1 MMYRILK
8 RRFPTW
14 YASPVRRAIQTACLA
29 VFLVL
34 FVYVACPYPTQPA
47 RVWEGWTPVDV
58 DLDARRFV
66 VDIATTPTEPLP
78 VGADLHVTDSGTTPP
93 EYLGV
98 LRVAESRENS
108 AVLVV
113 TDTVSPDVLDKFGVS
128 FGPWSLGEQPLG
140 AWPAHYTR
148 SLMAKEKISA
158 ELLLLMDP
166 LVSITTAIA
175 ARAWT
180 WSLAIAG
187 LVLLACL
194 VIPRGFC
201 GYVCPLGTVI
211 DLFDWLLG
219 RRLSPRRAPMTGWWR
234 NLKYYL
240 LIGVLASSVCG
251 VLTSGF
257 VAAIP
262 VLTRACAFLVAPVQT
277 AAYRGWYQVPPWGLE
292 HWMSV
297 ILFACILLVGFVRP
311 RFWCRYMCP
320 TGAVFS
326 ATHKLRL
333 FERTVSPTCTGCD
346 QCRKLC
352 PFDAIHDDYTTRV
365 SDCSLCRTCHG
376 VCPVGAI
383 QYVPRWNV
391 TEPKLNPTT
400 CNAAC
405 AHGGPVA
412 ADTQTSV
419 TVTQRRHFLAHWIG
433 VTAGVAG
440 GVAVAAV
447 AKFGHPQLDRHPS
460 RLPVRP
466 PGSVREPRFL
476 AQCIRCGECFR
487 ACPNDAIQPLGLE
500 LGLDRLWTP
509 QLVAD
514 WSGCD
519 TSCSNCG
526 QVCPTGA
533 IRPLTLDEKRAT
545 HMGLAVVNRDSCLP
559 HARREACQLCVD
571 ECTVAGYNA
580 IEFLRVGTEV
590 DEAGQPIE
598 DSGFLAP
605 MVLPEKCVGCGLC
618 QTRCLAIN
626 GTQKGILVAS
636 AIRVEVFP

>member
-1 MMYRILK
+1 MIHRLLK

-14 YASPVRRAIQTACLA
+14 YASPLRRVIQTSCLA
-29 VFLVL
+29 VFLLL
-34 FVYVACPYPTQPA
+34 FFYVACPYPTRPA

-58 DLDARRFV
+58 NLDDRWIL
-66 VDIATTPTEPLP
+66 VDAAAAPTDSLP
-78 VGADLHVTDSGTTPP
+78 VDVDLHVTDTGTTPP

-98 LRVAESRENS
+98 LRVVESQEKS

-113 TDTVSPDVLDKFGVS
+113 ADTVSPEVLDKFGVS

-140 AWPAHYTR
+140 AWPAHYTHG
-148 SLMAKEKISA
+148 LMNKEKVAA
-158 ELLLLMDP
+158 ELLLFMDP
-166 LVSITTAIA
+166 LVSISAAIA
-175 ARAWT
+175 ARAWI

-187 LVLLACL
+187 LVLLVCL
-194 VIPRGFC
+194 AVPRGFC
-201 GYVCPLGTVI
+201 GYVCPLGTLI

-219 RRLSPRRAPMTGWWR
+219 RRLSPRRAPVTGWWR

-277 AAYRGWYQVPPWGLE
+277 AAYRGWYQVPPWGWE
-292 HWMSV
+292 HWVSV
-297 ILFACILLVGFVRP
+297 VLFACVFLVGLVRP
-311 RFWCRYMCP
+311 RFWCRYVCP

-333 FERTVSPTCTGCD
+333 FERTVGPTCTGCD
-346 QCRKLC
+346 QCRKIC
-352 PFDAIHDDYTTRV
+352 PFDAIHDDYSTRV

-376 VCPVGAI
+376 ACPVGAI

-391 TEPKLNPTT
+391 TELKDKPTT
-400 CNAAC
+400 CGAAC
-405 AHGGPVA
+405 AHDGPDTVVVEEPVA
-412 ADTQTSV
+412 V
-419 TVTQRRHFLAHWIG
+419 TPRRHFLAHWIG
-433 VTAGVAG
+433 VTAGLAG
-440 GVAVAAV
+440 GTALAAV
-447 AKFGHPQLDRHPS
+447 AKFNHPQFNGGPS
-460 RLPVRP
+460 LPPVRP
-466 PGSVREPRFL
+466 PGSVPESQFL
-476 AQCIRCGECFR
+476 ARCIRCGECFR

-500 LGLDRLWTP
+500 LGLDGLWTP
-509 QLVAD
+509 QLAAD

-533 IRPLTLDEKRAT
+533 IRPLTLDQKRVT
-545 HMGLAVVNRDSCLP
+545 RMGLAVVDRNTCLP
-559 HARREACQLCVD
+559 YVRREACQLCVD

-598 DSGFLAP
+598 GSGFLAP
-605 MVLPEKCVGCGLC
+605 VVLTEKCVGCGLC

-626 GTQKGILVAS
+626 GVQKEILVAS
-636 AIRVEVFP
+636 AIRVEAVP